1 VKRLISLG
9 WTFAVGPLFAFTLLG
24 YFLQLRSQGV
34 GVAVLFVAG
43 LVALGSL
50 SSQRRNRASGPVN
63 HWGFDELLI
72 TAGYGLLAV
81 TGPLVV
87 GLYGG
92 HHELS
97 GDPFLIGWAG
107 LAILC
112 TALCAVAVLLA
123 GSRGVQAV
131 SRTEGAL
138 GVVSLILV
146 AFGMVVV
153 LAVILQGGLN
163 GNHIRY
169 FTFQGASWPAIA
181 AGIAIAIPLFYGADF
196 SVTQSTEL
204 GEDARRWSRQNLIM
218 LIGFLA
224 LLQYC
229 GAIGTSVLW
238 PDIPAFSPLANTYV
252 GGSVRGVAWLLVVVS
267 GVVYSSLLAVLFS
280 RRLAA
285 HSLSLRAR
293 VLTIAGLTAVVIFA
307 ADNCFKG
314 VVNPSDSDAM
324 SIFLNVSSVGGSL
337 LVAGLA
343 ASCVRAMFLT
353 RTLKMGA
360 MEYLPSIVGLLGL
373 ALAFYGYFWQGI
385 TSVPMARGKF
395 AIIVGVA
402 ITGAAYV
409 SWRRSLRPSAEAQ

>member
-1 VKRLISLG
+1 MKRLTSLG

-81 TGPLVV
+81 SAPLIV

-92 HHELS
+92 VHEMT
-97 GDPFLIGWAG
+97 GDAFPIGWAG
-107 LAILC
+107 LASLC
-112 TALCAVAVLLA
+112 GVLCAVAVLLV
-123 GSRGVQAV
+123 GSRGAKAV

-138 GVVSLILV
+138 GAVSLVLV
-146 AFGMVVV
+146 ALGMVAV

-163 GNHIRY
+163 GNRVHF
-169 FTFQGASWPAIA
+169 FTFQSASWPAIC
-181 AGIAIAIPLFYGADF
+181 AGIAIAVPFFFGADF

-204 GEDARRWSRQNLIM
+204 GEDARRWSRPNLIW
-218 LIGFLA
+218 LISFLV
-224 LLQYC
+224 LLQYS
-229 GAIGTSVLW
+229 GAMGTSVLW

-252 GGSVRGVAWLLVVVS
+252 GGSVRGVAWFLVVVS
-267 GVVYSSLLAVLFS
+267 GVLYASLLAVLFS
-280 RRLAA
+280 RRIGF
-285 HSLSLRAR
+285 HGLSLRFR
-293 VLTIAGLTAVVIFA
+293 VLTIAGLTALAIVA
-307 ADNCFKG
+307 AGNFFTG
-314 VVNPSDSDAM
+314 VVNPGDRDAM
-324 SIFLNVSSVGGSL
+324 SIFLNVSSVGGAL

-343 ASCVRAMFLT
+343 ASCVRAMFIT
-353 RTLKMGA
+353 RSLKMRA

-373 ALAFYGYFWQGI
+373 SASFYGYFWRGV
-385 TSVPMARGKF
+385 TSAPMARGQF
-395 AIIVGVA
+395 AVIVGVIIIA
-402 ITGAAYV
+402 TAYV
-409 SWRRSLRPSAEAQ
+409 SWRRSLRPNAEAQ

>member
-1 VKRLISLG
+1 
-9 WTFAVGPLFAFTLLG
+9 VGPLFAFTLLG
-24 YFLQLRSQGV
+24 YFLQLKSHGV

-50 SSQRRNRASGPVN
+50 SSQRRNRARGPVN

-81 TGPLVV
+81 TAPLVV

-97 GDPFLIGWAG
+97 GDPFRIGWAG
-107 LAILC
+107 LAS
-112 TALCAVAVLLA
+112 LCAVLCAVVVLLA
-123 GSRGVQAV
+123 GSRGVKAA

-138 GVVSLILV
+138 GVVSLFLV
-146 AFGMVVV
+146 ALGLVVV
-153 LAVILQGGLN
+153 LAVIMQGGLN
-163 GNHIRY
+163 GNHIGY
-169 FTFQGASWPAIA
+169 LTFQGASWSAIA
-181 AGIAIAIPLFYGADF
+181 AGIAIAVPFFYGADF

-204 GEDARRWSRQNLIM
+204 GEDARRWSRPNLIM

-224 LLQYC
+224 LLQYS

-238 PDIPAFSPLANTYV
+238 PDIPAFSPLANIYV

-285 HSLSLRAR
+285 HRVSLRAR
-293 VLTIAGLTAVVIFA
+293 VLIIAGLTALVIIA
-307 ADNCFKG
+307 ANNFFKG
-314 VVNPSDSDAM
+314 VANSSDGDAM

-343 ASCVRAMFLT
+343 ASCVRAMLLT
-353 RTLKMGA
+353 RALKMGA
-360 MEYLPSIVGLLGL
+360 MEFLPSIVGLLGL
-373 ALAFYGYFWQGI
+373 SLAFYGYFWQGI
-385 TSVPMARGKF
+385 TSVPMARGQF
-395 AIIVGVA
+395 AIIVGVV
-402 ITGAAYV
+402 ITGIAFV
-409 SWRRSLRPSAEAQ
+409 SWQRSLRFSAQAQ